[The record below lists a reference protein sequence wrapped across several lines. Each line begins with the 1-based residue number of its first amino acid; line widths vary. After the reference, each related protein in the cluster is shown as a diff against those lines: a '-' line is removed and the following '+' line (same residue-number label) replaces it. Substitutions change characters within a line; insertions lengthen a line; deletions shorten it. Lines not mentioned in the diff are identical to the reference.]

1 MTRAADDRLPTP
13 DEFRHA
19 IARFPT
25 GVATVTTIAD
35 GHDHA
40 MTASSVVSLSL
51 EPPALLFCV
60 AVGSRF
66 HEAVLSAGVWGVS
79 VLGGGQRS
87 VADWLSAPG
96 RPVLGQLDRVPHHRG
111 PRTGVALVEGALAAF
126 ECRTRATHRDGDH
139 EIVVGDVL
147 FVDRPDR
154 AGAALVRHRST
165 YGSVG

>member
-1 MTRAADDRLPTP
+1 MATEKYEGVAHEFFGMAAVVKDAAD
-13 DEFRHA
+13 A
-19 IARFPT
+19 QK
-25 GVATVTTIAD
+25 
-35 GHDHA
+35 
-40 MTASSVVSLSL
+40 TAS
-51 EPPALLFCV
+51 
-60 AVGSRF
+60 
-66 HEAVLSAGVWGVS
+66 
-79 VLGGGQRS
+79 
-87 VADWLSAPG
+87 WLSTRG
-96 RPVLGQLDRVPHHRG
+96 RPLHGQLDRVPHHRG